1 MHPIEF
7 FERTYIVNL
16 RERVDRRREMDEQL
30 ANAGLLADGGRI
42 RYFPAVRPEDAGDFP
57 SIGAR
62 GCFMSHLRIL
72 EDAAHDG
79 LRNVLVLEDDL
90 DFDARLHAVSGTFMQ
105 PIADGAWDIAYF
117 GHVADDAF
125 TRLQQTPFLTATE
138 QPLATTHF
146 YALNGNAIVRL
157 RDHLRACLERPVGH
171 PLGSPMHVDG
181 AYSLYRSLH
190 PELLTLMAVP
200 SLGGQRSSRS
210 DIFPNKW
217 YDRNAL
223 TRIAA
228 GYARRL
234 KNRFNPGHLSP

>member
-16 RERVDRRREMDEQL
+16 KERADRRREMDEQL
-30 ANAGLLADGGRI
+30 ANAGLLADGDRI
-42 RYFPAVRPEDAGDFP
+42 RYFPAVRPEHAGDFP

-62 GCFMSHLRIL
+62 GCFMSHLQIL
-72 EDAAHDG
+72 EEAARDG

-90 DFDARLHAVSGTFMQ
+90 DFDTRLHTASDKFMQ
-105 PIADGAWDIAYF
+105 PITDGGWDFAYF

-125 TRLQQTPFLTATE
+125 SVLQQNPFLTATDL
-138 QPLATTHF
+138 PLATTHF
-146 YALNGNAIVRL
+146 YALNGEAIVLL
-157 RDHLRACLERPVGH
+157 RDHLKACLERPVGH

-181 AYSLYRSLH
+181 AYSLYRSQH
-190 PELLTLMAVP
+190 PDLRTLMAVP

-217 YDRNAL
+217 YDRNAV

-234 KNRFNPGHLSP
+234 KNRFNPGHLPS